1 MGIPSYFS
9 YIVKNHASII
19 QKYEANLKIINNLYL
34 DCNSIIY
41 DVYNNCDIDQTNKQF
56 AVIIIERVI
65 LKIEEY
71 IALIRPQNT
80 IVIAF
85 DGVAP
90 VAKLEQ
96 QRSRRYKSWYQTE
109 LSANILKKENKNA
122 WNTAS
127 ITPGTKFMA
136 ELNHTVSSH
145 FTSKSKQTD
154 LQIIVSDSSQIGE
167 GEHKIFAFIRDQN
180 DKHLKECT
188 VIYGLDADLI
198 MLSINHL
205 PVCPNIFLFRE
216 TPHFIQ
222 SIDSSLE
229 PNANYLL
236 DIPKLASNIVSYM
249 SNEKMLNA
257 EQKQNRIYDY
267 IFLSFLLG
275 NDFLPHF
282 PALNIRTGGIDK
294 LLNAYKATL
303 GESIDKSLTNGK
315 TIYWHNVRKLI
326 EFLAPLEE
334 EFIIAEHQLRNKK
347 ERYTIPDETPEQK
360 LKKFELIP
368 TYEREMERYINPVK
382 PKWQQRYY
390 IGLFGL
396 KKDEKIEELWGSY
409 LTAAADDINYNQ
421 DQEIYFFKFRL

>member
-41 DVYNNCDIDQTNKQF
+41 DVYHNCDIDQTNKQF

-180 DKHLKECT
+180 DKHLKEYT

-198 MLSINHL
+198 LLSINHL

-249 SNEKMLNA
+249 SNEKMLN
-257 EQKQNRIYDY
+257 D
-267 IFLSFLLG
+267 
-275 NDFLPHF
+275 
-282 PALNIRTGGIDK
+282 
-294 LLNAYKATL
+294 
-303 GESIDKSLTNGK
+303 
-315 TIYWHNVRKLI
+315 
-326 EFLAPLEE
+326 PL
-334 EFIIAEHQLRNKK
+334 
-347 ERYTIPDETPEQK
+347 
-360 LKKFELIP
+360 LKKISETNAKKKLVEYFE
-368 TYEREMERYINPVK
+368 RINANHDV
-382 PKWQQRYY
+382 
-390 IGLFGL
+390 
-396 KKDEKIEELWGSY
+396 E
-409 LTAAADDINYNQ
+409 LTAIEIECLTKTMPAVLKVALYDLVVTTYFSSAIDIALFKLPIVEIIDDLI
-421 DQEIYFFKFRL
+421 DF